1 MSRALI
7 GKSILFICVSLLISV
22 SLSVAESQSKGHN
35 YWTTKGWTIF
45 RPEAQ
50 GMRSEVLADM
60 LWYVQLI
67 LRNCWNLE
75 IIYKSTQKQSPLFR
89 VCGGHR
95 VTGAFTW
102 NLTSIP
108 LVTFDHLR
116 AFSSP

>member
-1 MSRALI
+1 MSRAII

-22 SLSVAESQSKGHN
+22 TLSVAEYQSKEHN
-35 YWTTKGWTIF
+35 YWPTKGWRTST
-45 RPEAQ
+45 PEAQ
-50 GMRSEVLADM
+50 RMRSDVLADM
-60 LWYVQLI
+60 LWYVHLI
-67 LRNCWNLE
+67 LRNCWKLE

-102 NLTSIP
+102 NLTPIP